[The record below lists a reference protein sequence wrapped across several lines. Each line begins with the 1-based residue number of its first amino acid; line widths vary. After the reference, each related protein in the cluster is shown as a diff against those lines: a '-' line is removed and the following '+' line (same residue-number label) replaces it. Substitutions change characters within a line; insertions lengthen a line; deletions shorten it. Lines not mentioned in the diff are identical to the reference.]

1 VIRAEANWDFLS
13 SLRRL
18 AFAVALGLTILWCTA
33 SLWFPL
39 GWDQGMFASVGDVIL
54 RGGMPYRDGWETRGP
69 LAFYVFATAESLF
82 GRHMWSV
89 RILDLLLLAAGMLG
103 LHSIV
108 RRLITPS
115 AGYWAA
121 FMYVFWVGHLTW
133 FHTAEPDAWM
143 AIFIIL
149 AAVPSFD
156 KQAPLSGLIFSG
168 VMVGCAALIKPFSY
182 AFLAVPFAG
191 IVWRRPFGKKS
202 LVRCGA
208 VAGAALVPALAA
220 AAWFGY
226 RGALGDLIDV
236 HLLYPAKVY
245 SRAPGIGAEV
255 RGLMR
260 FFVTAPV
267 LLVLPVVL
275 VGIFS
280 LWRRRPAACIVTLT
294 WAAVALA
301 GAAAQAKFF
310 SYHWLPLFAPM
321 VILGAMGFESVMHSA
336 GSEKKGAVRSMHLSG
351 RIALALA
358 IVGIVQMALVP
369 ASSVVQ
375 WLKLTTSRIN
385 LDQYYAAHTASWF
398 AAGDV
403 VNAAKYIGE
412 NTNPSDGL
420 AVFGNEALL
429 NFLSG
434 RANPTRFLTG
444 GSLTLGGPNSIR
456 NAYRQEYI
464 RGLQRT
470 PPAYIVL
477 GMAYDGTKERAL
489 HDFPQL
495 EQFLRE
501 RYSLEKS
508 FGYLDLYHENALKD
522 R

>member
-1 VIRAEANWDFLS
+1 VTRAGANWDFLS

-18 AFAVALGLTILWCTA
+18 AFAAALGLTILWGAA
-33 SLWFPL
+33 SLWFPF
-39 GWDQGMFASVGDVIL
+39 GWDQGMFASVGDVIV
-54 RGGMPYRDGWETRGP
+54 RGGMPYRDGWEMRGP
-69 LAFYVFATAESLF
+69 LAFYVFAVAESLF

-89 RILDLLLLAAGMLG
+89 RILDLLLLGAGMFG

-108 RRLITPS
+108 RRLITTS

-121 FMYVFWVGHLTW
+121 FVYVFWVGYLTW

-149 AAVPSFD
+149 AAVPLFD
-156 KQAPLSGLIFSG
+156 KQVPVSRLIFSG
-168 VMVGCAALIKPFSY
+168 VMVGCAALIKPFSC
-182 AFLAVPFAG
+182 AFLAVPFAA
-191 IVWRRPFGKKS
+191 IVWRFGKKS
-202 LVRCGA
+202 LVRCGM
-208 VAGAALVPALAA
+208 VAGAALVPPLAA

-245 SRAPGIGAEV
+245 SGAPGIGTEV
-255 RGLMR
+255 RGLAR
-260 FFVTAPV
+260 FFFTAPV
-267 LLVLPVVL
+267 LLVLPLVL
-275 VGIFS
+275 AGIFS

-301 GAAAQAKFF
+301 GAAAQGKFY

-321 VILGAMGFESVMHSA
+321 VILGAMGFESVTHSA
-336 GSEKKGAVRSMHLSG
+336 GSIKEGAGRSLHLGG
-351 RIALALA
+351 RIAAALA
-358 IVGIVQMALVP
+358 IVGIVQIALVP
-369 ASSVVQ
+369 ASSVVR
-375 WLKLTTSRIN
+375 WLKLTTSRIS

-398 AAGDV
+398 VAGDV
-403 VNAAKYIGE
+403 VNAAKYICE
-412 NTNPSDGL
+412 RTNPGDGL

-434 RANPTRFLTG
+434 RANPTRFLAG

-477 GMAYDGTKERAL
+477 GMAFNGTKERAL
-489 HDFPQL
+489 QGFPQL